1 MQSILAKRQELY
13 NYFENIKKSNK
24 EEECLTGFNILTKL
38 LENIKNNKS
47 ELQYRVIKTSNKAI
61 STKLMNLI
69 GIKELL
75 IKIGFELKNEN
86 YCFDNNDFD
95 NLEISLGILHQ
106 YKDEIGEKVYV
117 IEQGR
122 KIEQNKEVM
131 KEKQKVLQKLN
142 DKKKQREDIER
153 LIEEDKKERK
163 EKYGDKINNQK
174 K

>member
-13 NYFENIKKSNK
+13 NYFETIKKSNK

-61 STKLMNLI
+61 STKLINLI

-106 YKDEIGEKVYV
+106 YKDEVENKVYI
-117 IEQGR
+117 IEQGK
-122 KIEQNKEVM
+122 KIEQNPEVF
-131 KEKQKVLQKLN
+131 KEKQKILK
-142 DKKKQREDIER
+142 KIEEEKKQKESIQRQIED
-153 LIEEDKKERK
+153 DKNFRK
-163 EKYGDKINNQK
+163 DRFRYTSNK
-174 K
+174 